1 MSFVGALTS
10 VVPSVLSIIDK
21 VVPDKGAAELAKSKI
36 ELELVQAATEI
47 NRLQAETNKVEAAH
61 RSIWVAGWRPA
72 IGWCSALG
80 VAYFFVLEPLL
91 QWAAVALGWTITT
104 RSSQRKHCSRWC
116 SQCWAW
122 RVYGHSRRSR
132 GLQSEG
138 QLDCMS
144 SQGARVRRWLCEP
157 QA

>member
-1 MSFVGALTS
+1 MSLVGALTS
-10 VVPSVLSIIDK
+10 VVPSVLGIIDK

-91 QWAAVALGWTITT
+91 QWAALALGWTITT
-104 RSSQRKHCSRWC
+104 PKFPEAALFEMVFAMLGMAGLRSFEKIKGV
-116 SQCWAW
+116 AK
-122 RVYGHSRRSR
+122 
-132 GLQSEG
+132 
-138 QLDCMS
+138 
-144 SQGARVRRWLCEP
+144 
-157 QA
+157 

>member
-1 MSFVGALTS
+1 MSLVGAITS

-104 RSSQRKHCSRWC
+104 PKFPEEALFEMVFAMLGMAGLRSFEKIKGV
-116 SQCWAW
+116 AK
-122 RVYGHSRRSR
+122 
-132 GLQSEG
+132 
-138 QLDCMS
+138 
-144 SQGARVRRWLCEP
+144 
-157 QA
+157 